1 MDTNAVDLRTTLAS
15 QPAARPVSVSL
26 PSQVYFDLDQFQ
38 RVQKELL
45 GQLGCPACTSGFD
58 IRYDIQRRF
67 IVDANLAVQATGLAQ
82 DQFSP

>member
-1 MDTNAVDLRTTLAS
+1 MDSNAVDLRTTLAA
-15 QPAARPVSVSL
+15 QPATRAVSVSL

-67 IVDANLAVQATGLAQ
+67 VVDASLSVQASGLAQ
-82 DQFSP
+82 DPLSP

>member
-1 MDTNAVDLRTTLAS
+1 MDTNAVDLRSTLAT
-15 QPAARPVSVSL
+15 QPAERAVSVSL

-67 IVDANLAVQATGLAQ
+67 IVDNNLAVQATGLAQ
-82 DQFSP
+82 DQLSP